1 MQQLPETF
9 RARPDWRA
17 LHISYE
23 AMLADPAGQC
33 ARLASFLG
41 PNFNAQQAAAAVDPS
56 QRRF

>member
-1 MQQLPETF
+1 M
-9 RARPDWRA
+9 ARLFATDWRA